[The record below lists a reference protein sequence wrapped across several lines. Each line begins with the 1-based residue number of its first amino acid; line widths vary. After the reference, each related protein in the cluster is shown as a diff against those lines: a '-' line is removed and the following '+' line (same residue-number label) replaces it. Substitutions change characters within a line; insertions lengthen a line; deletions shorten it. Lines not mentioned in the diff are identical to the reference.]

1 MQRHGHRCP
10 WERVI
15 APQITIRRIGR
26 EEQPVAIVDGF
37 HPDPAALRR
46 LAGDAAFRPGANHY
60 PGLRADLPADYLTR
74 IAPALAA
81 SLPEAFGHGGEAA
94 LIDASYSIVTT
105 PPDGLTVPQ
114 RLPHMDAVDL
124 RRIALV
130 HYLSPEDRDG
140 TAFFR
145 HRSTGFETVD
155 QVRSPVYF
163 GQLDAELRHGGVPDP
178 GYVNGSTRLFTQ
190 IDQIEA
196 RYNRALIYRS
206 ALLHSGA
213 ISPDAVLSA
222 DPARGRLTVT
232 AFLSLT

>member
-1 MQRHGHRCP
+1 M
-10 WERVI
+10 I
-15 APQITIRRIGR
+15 APEITIHRVGH

-37 HPDPAALRR
+37 HPDPAALRQ
-46 LAGDAAFRPGANHY
+46 LAGDMAFGPGANHY
-60 PGLRADLPADYLTR
+60 PGIRADLPPDYFKR
-74 IAPALAA
+74 IASALDA
-81 SLPEAFGHGGEAA
+81 SLSEAFGHVGEVG

-105 PPDGLTVPQ
+105 PPDCLTVPQ

-163 GQLDAELRHGGVPDP
+163 GQLNAELRHGEVPDP
-178 GYVNGSTRLFTQ
+178 GYVAGSTRLFAQT
-190 IDQIEA
+190 DQIEA

-206 ALLHSGA
+206 AMLHSGA
-213 ISPDAVLSA
+213 ISPEAVLSA